1 MISAS
6 LRQRISDLLRREP
19 RTEVRF
25 PRPEPRVVPTSIEDV
40 LPGGILIGRE
50 GPCFVHERLYTE
62 LNEHPIQLLKKLDR
76 IGSPERDEPNDTPH
90 WVPVGPED
98 EPVDAQGEPI
108 HREPPTRPEREAP
121 TLRERD
127 PPTLPEVVAALDP
140 PERGLFRKFGY
151 RRMLFLDIET
161 CGLQP
166 APVFL
171 VGLCHIGDRNLVLR
185 QFFARDYAEER
196 AVIGEVERI
205 MGEHDFLVTY
215 NGKTFDIPFLRNRA
229 VHHRMSFTAG
239 IPHLDLLWMV
249 RRRWKDVLPD
259 CRLKTLEW
267 RVLRRLRAGDIDGAE
282 IPYAYHEYVKHGQ
295 PHRLIPVFHH
305 NLLDLVAMAE
315 LLPRLFEPMEEPSS

>member
-1 MISAS
+1 MISPAV
-6 LRQRISDLLRREP
+6 RQRIGEFLRREP

-25 PRPEPRVVPTSIEDV
+25 PRPEPRIVPTSIEEI

-62 LNEHPIQLLKKLDR
+62 LNERPMPLLR
-76 IGSPERDEPNDTPH
+76 RFEQIGRPDLAE
-90 WVPVGPED
+90 VED
-98 EPVDAQGEPI
+98 GAYWEPVDGPDGSPAP
-108 HREPPTRPEREAP
+108 HREPR
-121 TLRERD
+121 
-127 PPTLPEVVAALDP
+127 TLPEAVAALDP
-140 PERGLFRKFGY
+140 PERGLFRKFGH

-171 VGLCHIGDRNLVLR
+171 VGFCHIGDRNLVLR
-185 QFFARDYAEER
+185 QLFARDYAEER
-196 AVIGEVERI
+196 SLIVEVERI
-205 MGEHDFLVTY
+205 VGEHDFLITY

-229 VHHRMSFTAG
+229 VHHRLGFEAR
-239 IPHLDLLWMV
+239 IPHLDLLWTV
-249 RRRWKDVLPD
+249 RRRWRDRLPD
-259 CRLKTLEW
+259 CRLRTLEW

-282 IPYAYHEYVKHGQ
+282 IPGVYHEYVKHGQ

-315 LLPRLFEPMEEPSS
+315 LLPRLFEPETFARDYAGVSQSS

>member
-1 MISAS
+1 MISPGV
-6 LRQRISDLLRREP
+6 RQRIAEFLRQEP
-19 RTEVRF
+19 RKEVRF
-25 PRPEPRVVPTSIEDV
+25 PRPEPRIVPTSIEDV

-62 LNEHPIQLLKKLDR
+62 LNEHPTPLLRRFDQIANPR
-76 IGSPERDEPNDTPH
+76 SEAPAYDPDPER
-90 WVPVGPED
+90 
-98 EPVDAQGEPI
+98 
-108 HREPPTRPEREAP
+108 PPRTLSEA
-121 TLRERD
+121 
-127 PPTLPEVVAALDP
+127 VAALDP

-185 QFFARDYAEER
+185 QLFARDYTEER
-196 AVIGEVERI
+196 SLLAEVDRI
-205 MGEHDFLVTY
+205 LSEHDFLVTY
-215 NGKTFDIPFLRNRA
+215 NGKTFDLPFLRSRA
-229 VHHRMSFTAG
+229 VYHRMRFEAR

-249 RRRWKDVLPD
+249 RRRWKEQLPD

-267 RVLRRLRAGDIDGAE
+267 RVLRRLRAGDIDGSE
-282 IPYAYHEYVKHGQ
+282 IPHAYHEYVKHGQ

-315 LLPRLFEPMEEPSS
+315 LLPRLFEPTEESQEKRYEALHLRAFPRPPW

>member
-6 LRQRISDLLRREP
+6 LRQRIGDLLRSDPRRE
-19 RTEVRF
+19 VSF

-40 LPGGILIGRE
+40 LPGGIVIGRE
-50 GPCFVHERLYTE
+50 GACFVHERLYTE
-62 LNEHPIQLLKKLDR
+62 LNEHPVQLLKKFDL
-76 IGSPERDEPNDTPH
+76 IAHPELAEEGSH
-90 WVPVGPED
+90 WVPVDSSGVPVSPD
-98 EPVDAQGEPI
+98 GLPVDAITPA
-108 HREPPTRPEREAP
+108 RRRAP
-121 TLRERD
+121 R
-127 PPTLPEVVAALDP
+127 TLPEAVAALDP

-151 RRMLFLDIET
+151 RRILFLDIET

-185 QFFARDYAEER
+185 QLFARDYSEER
-196 AVIGEVERI
+196 AVIAEVERI
-205 MGEHDFLVTY
+205 IGEHDFLVTY
-215 NGKTFDIPFLRNRA
+215 NGKTFDIPFLRSRA
-229 VHHRMSFTAG
+229 VHHRIGFTPT

-249 RRRWKDVLPD
+249 RRRWKDVLPN
-259 CRLKTLEW
+259 CKLKTLEW

-315 LLPRLFEPMEEPSS
+315 LLPYLFEPMEGTWDAAPLT

>member
-1 MISAS
+1 MISPAV
-6 LRQRISDLLRREP
+6 RQRIGEFLRREP

-25 PRPEPRVVPTSIEDV
+25 PRPEPRIVPTSIEDI

-50 GPCFVHERLYTE
+50 GPCFMHERLYTE
-62 LNEHPIQLLKKLDR
+62 LNEHPMPLLRKFEQIVR
-76 IGSPERDEPNDTPH
+76 PVPEPTEDAPH
-90 WVPVGPED
+90 W
-98 EPVDAQGEPI
+98 EPVDNADGS
-108 HREPPTRPEREAP
+108 HAP
-121 TLRERD
+121 NRQRL
-127 PPTLPEVVAALDP
+127 TLPEAVAALDP

-185 QFFARDYAEER
+185 QLFARDYTEER
-196 AVIGEVERI
+196 SVLAEVERI
-205 MGEHDFLVTY
+205 LRDFDFLVTY
-215 NGKTFDIPFLRNRA
+215 NGKTFDIPFLRSRA
-229 VHHRMSFTAG
+229 VHHRLGFEAR
-239 IPHLDLLWMV
+239 IPHVDLLWMV

-259 CRLKTLEW
+259 CKLKTLEW

-315 LLPRLFEPMEEPSS
+315 LLPKLFEPVSGESAAHYEAVR